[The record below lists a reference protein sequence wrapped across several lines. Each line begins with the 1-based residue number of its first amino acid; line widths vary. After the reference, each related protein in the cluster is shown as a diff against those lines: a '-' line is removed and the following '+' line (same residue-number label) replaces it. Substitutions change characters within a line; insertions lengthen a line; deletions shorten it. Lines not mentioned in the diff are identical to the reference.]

1 MAQGIKAK
9 HLGLRKVKNG
19 IFLTVTGTLLL
30 IAILPLFLIVG
41 YVIQQGL
48 PDLNMQF
55 FTLPTGP
62 TGMPGGMGNAILG
75 SLEII
80 AVAALI
86 SLPLGIGA
94 GIYISEGRVGWIKSA
109 SRFAADVLSG
119 VPSIVVGL
127 LAYALVVRPM
137 GGFSG
142 FSGSVAL
149 AILMIP
155 IIARSTE
162 QALRTVP
169 ASLREGALA
178 LGARRTQVWLKFVL
192 PSASGA
198 VITGFIL
205 AFSRALGETAPLLF
219 TAFGNE
225 FWSTNMMQPLAA
237 VPLQIFVY
245 ALSPYSDWQKEAWTG
260 ALVLVLFALFTNLIS
275 RAAGRRR
282 FR

>member
-1 MAQGIKAK
+1 MSQGIREK
-9 HLGLRKVKNG
+9 HLGLRKAKNG
-19 IFLTVTGTLLL
+19 LFLSVAGLLLL
-30 IAILPLFLIVG
+30 IAVLPLFLIVG

-48 PDLNMQF
+48 PDLNTQF

-80 AVAALI
+80 GFATLF

-94 GIYISEGRVGWIKSA
+94 GIYISEGRIGWIKSV

-127 LAYALVVRPM
+127 LAYVLVVRPM

-155 IIARSTE
+155 IIARQTE
-162 QALRTVP
+162 QALRSVP
-169 ASLREGALA
+169 SSIREGALA

-192 PSASGA
+192 PSAAGA

-237 VPLQIFVY
+237 IPLQIFVY

-260 ALVLVLFALFTNLIS
+260 ALILVILALSMNLVS
-275 RAAGRRR
+275 RVVGRRR